1 ADPDGRESIRAPR
14 AANVHERRALR
25 KQVRVK
31 KTRADGINDLLI
43 RRSAMAA
50 SVRPIIRPLVPADAP
65 GWRRLW
71 DGYLAFYRHA
81 LDEETTQATWRRA
94 LEGREGMLGR
104 VAELDGTLVGLLHAV
119 IHANTWAT
127 APVCYLEDLYVDPA
141 ARRHGVGR
149 AMIEA
154 LADEGRQA

>member
-1 ADPDGRESIRAPR
+1 MQMAANKAAKRPMGHPDRRASSCAPR
-14 AANVHERRALR
+14 AANRHERRALR

-50 SVRPIIRPLVPADAP
+50 SVRPLIRPLAPADTP

-81 LDEETTQATWRRA
+81 LDEETTQAT
-94 LEGREGMLGR
+94 
-104 VAELDGTLVGLLHAV
+104 
-119 IHANTWAT
+119 
-127 APVCYLEDLYVDPA
+127 
-141 ARRHGVGR
+141 
-149 AMIEA
+149 
-154 LADEGRQA
+154 